1 VASLSQATAG
11 ELDRSLRQRELRRPS
26 GFGDELRAALSDA
39 NGTWGALTLL
49 RESGSPPFTPAD
61 TRFLASVSGDLADGL
76 RRATLLGAAEPG
88 EPSDTGLLVLAPD
101 DTIEMANAAA
111 GRWLDALPA
120 GHEPGGPLPAV
131 VRAVACRARAHATAG
146 PDGDHSSGPAAAA
159 TAQVRARTGQWVV
172 ARASVLG
179 EGPAARVA
187 VLLEA
192 ARPPELAPLIAA
204 AYGLTDRERRITEL
218 IARGHSTNAIA
229 DRLHLSAYTVQDH
242 LKSVFGK
249 SGATS
254 RGDLVARLFFNHYA
268 PRLTGARRGA
278 AADPAAG
285 SGTAPV
291 RAR

>member
-1 VASLSQATAG
+1 
-11 ELDRSLRQRELRRPS
+11 
-26 GFGDELRAALSDA
+26 
-39 NGTWGALTLL
+39 
-49 RESGSPPFTPAD
+49 
-61 TRFLASVSGDLADGL
+61 
-76 RRATLLGAAEPG
+76 
-88 EPSDTGLLVLAPD
+88 
-101 DTIEMANAAA
+101 
-111 GRWLDALPA
+111 
-120 GHEPGGPLPAV
+120 
-131 VRAVACRARAHATAG
+131 
-146 PDGDHSSGPAAAA
+146 
-159 TAQVRARTGQWVV
+159 VV